1 MDGGRYLLGLLQTV
15 LDEAIA
21 RGTSSSE
28 EASAAT
34 PPKLAESEVALTSEV
49 LKALFNVT
57 LGVEELLEPLRD
69 ETSRSAIEGAIGR
82 ACGAL
87 KDFFAVGAETEKAK
101 KTLDS

>member
-21 RGTSSSE
+21 RGTSSE